1 MAQNLAD
8 RGGLDP
14 PVQAAQGLRDA
25 LGELRVA

>member
-1 MAQNLAD
+1 MAQDLAD
-8 RGGLDP
+8 RDLDP